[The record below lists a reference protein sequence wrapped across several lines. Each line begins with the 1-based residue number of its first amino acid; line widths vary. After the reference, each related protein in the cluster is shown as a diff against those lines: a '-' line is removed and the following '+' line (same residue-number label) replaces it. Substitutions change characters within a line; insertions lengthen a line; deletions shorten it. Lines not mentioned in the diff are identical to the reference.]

1 MSYVRAE
8 EILPHELI
16 ETIQQYV
23 NGKSIYIPCREK
35 KDWGSQTKT
44 RQYYESRNDEICQ
57 KHISGVSITSLA
69 EEYSLSQKSIQ
80 RIIRTSNY
88 VADSER
94 CE

>member
-1 MSYVRAE
+1 MGYVRAE

-23 NGKSIYIPCREK
+23 SGKSIYIPCREK

-44 RQYYESRNDEICQ
+44 KQYYESRNDEICQ
-57 KHISGVSITSLA
+57 KHRSGVSIAGLA
-69 EEYSLSQKSIQ
+69 EEYSLSQKRIQ
-80 RIIRTSNY
+80 RILRTSKDT
-88 VADSER
+88 ADSRR